1 MKVVKELVTVH
12 EKLHHQLRKLSEV
25 SYLSK
30 IKGTHT
36 IIIFHDFYLSFCNRC
51 ISHKILWRKIKFH
64 PFAEKLL
71 NTLKITFGNIFQAFH
86 NKEFKHQVEES

>member
-51 ISHKILWRKIKFH
+51 ISHKIL
-64 PFAEKLL
+64 
-71 NTLKITFGNIFQAFH
+71 
-86 NKEFKHQVEES
+86 